1 MDKKLEKISVT
12 KRDEAA
18 EVVEKII
25 DSTAD
30 EIILSVPRFSKL
42 TDSLSNFHLIM
53 REAELLHKK
62 VIIESVDDKAI
73 ELASLAKLESV
84 NPFFTKSRRGISDI
98 THSSRVSARKLET
111 VPPEEDVSSK
121 QTKRPAKSASRRQKS
136 RLPSIRRV
144 VSIGAISAVALGVL
158 FVAMNILPRAEAIL
172 TREKSEW
179 IFNDAMIV
187 SLNQAAADLKTNRLP
202 GETLKQEKNLS
213 LSFPASGRKKV
224 EQHASGTIF
233 IFNAYSSDPQRLV
246 VRTRFVAP
254 DGKIFRLKKGI
265 VVPGAKIVDGK
276 IIPSSIDAE
285 VIADQPG
292 EEYNIGVVERFNI
305 PGLKDTPKYSAF
317 YGESKEPMKGGYIGE
332 VGYPNEEDLKLAKSQ
347 LRAQLEGAIIAAT
360 ISQVPGEFK
369 LLETAKVITYGEPII
384 SGDLDQT
391 GNFSIFGETAVTSM
405 VFRETDLLE
414 ILNGKMVEKFG
425 PNFEFKEY
433 TLEYGE
439 PRTDFGKGEMRLP
452 VNFKGLAAEKI
463 DTDELKRNL
472 IGKSEKDIKAVIF
485 GVSGLEG
492 AKVSLWP
499 FWVRRVPR
507 DVNKIKLIVD

>member
-1 MDKKLEKISVT
+1 
-12 KRDEAA
+12 
-18 EVVEKII
+18 
-25 DSTAD
+25 
-30 EIILSVPRFSKL
+30 
-42 TDSLSNFHLIM
+42 
-53 REAELLHKK
+53 
-62 VIIESVDDKAI
+62 
-73 ELASLAKLESV
+73 
-84 NPFFTKSRRGISDI
+84 
-98 THSSRVSARKLET
+98 
-111 VPPEEDVSSK
+111 
-121 QTKRPAKSASRRQKS
+121 
-136 RLPSIRRV
+136 
-144 VSIGAISAVALGVL
+144 
-158 FVAMNILPRAEAIL
+158 
-172 TREKSEW
+172 
-179 IFNDAMIV
+179 
-187 SLNQAAADLKTNRLP
+187 
-202 GETLKQEKNLS
+202 
-213 LSFPASGRKKV
+213 
-224 EQHASGTIF
+224 
-233 IFNAYSSDPQRLV
+233 LV

-292 EEYNIGVVERFNI
+292 EGYNIGVVERFNI